1 MRRPALTVLCAAMLL
16 STTGCFEQE
25 EPTCAYW
32 VPKLES
38 PAKGEKAWDQV
49 EELKCADAIPALEKM
64 FDDGRDRERVIRSLT
79 LIGDKPASASILK
92 KAVLTRDAGKLA
104 ASIIED
110 WRLKEARPAL
120 EAILTGDTLPKHREV
135 ALKALLSFEK
145 PENIEDLLIQLAN
158 GDPNIQGVGAN
169 RLAVEQLGAMR
180 SEKAIPTLIKAAF
193 MRDNRG
199 AKIYQ
204 AARLALARVGPKVVE
219 PLIATIE
226 GKNEELKAYARDQ
239 GIQRWEWQLG
249 PEIVQILTDTL
260 DGRIGSAMAANANIE
275 LNPPMGISE
284 AMSEKWRIAQ
294 MNRLKVGML
303 GMGHAGPN
311 DEKTIAA
318 LIEIVKDPLKDAVNQ
333 RLNSATTLAMIGTSQ
348 AQDALLQIYDDEA
361 DTRFCA
367 PMLQPLAL
375 GLDAAHLKA
384 FQKVTKK
391 ISKLEEESLRGS
403 TVSSY
408 LAAVHECKD
417 DATCYLKK
425 LESPDLQSSDETK
438 LAFAKSQ
445 AVKSAVMLARG
456 LGDPTTVRAG
466 LLKAFSNMPENSID
480 LRRFTLIALTRV
492 GDATTGQQLL
502 DIAENA
508 ENTKGYWPS
517 ELLIYGS
524 ALKHRK

>member
-1 MRRPALTVLCAAMLL
+1 MRRPALAILCATMLL
-16 STTGCFEQE
+16 STSGCFEKE

-32 VPKLES
+32 VPKLDS
-38 PAKGEKAWDQV
+38 PAKSDKAWEQV
-49 EELKCADAIPALEKM
+49 EELKCVDAIPYLEKM
-64 FDDGRDRERVIRSLT
+64 FDDGRDRERILRSLT
-79 LIGDKPASASILK
+79 LIGDKAASASIMK
-92 KAVLTRDAGKLA
+92 KAVMTRDAGKLA

-110 WRLKEARPAL
+110 WRLSQARPAL

-135 ALKALLSFEK
+135 ALEALLSFEK
-145 PENIEDLLIQLAN
+145 PENIEDLLITLAN
-158 GDPNIQGVGAN
+158 GDPNVQGVGAN
-169 RLAVEQLGAMR
+169 RVAVEQLGAMQ

-204 AARLALARVGPKVVE
+204 AARLALAQVGPKVVD

-226 GKNEELKAYARDQ
+226 GKNEELKTYARDQ
-239 GIQRWEWQLG
+239 GIQPWEWQLG
-249 PEIVQILTDTL
+249 PEIVQIVTDTL
-260 DGRIGSAMAANANIE
+260 DGRIGPSMVANANIE

-284 AMSEKWRIAQ
+284 AMSEKWRVAQ

-311 DEKTIAA
+311 DEKTVAA
-318 LIEIVKDPLKDAVNQ
+318 LIAVVKDPLKDAINQ
-333 RLNSATTLAMIGTSQ
+333 RLNSATSLAMIGTSR
-348 AQDALLQIYDDEA
+348 AQDALLEIYDDEV

-367 PMLQPLAL
+367 PMLQPIAL
-375 GLDAAHLKA
+375 GLDSEHMKA

-391 ISKLEEESLRGS
+391 ISKLEEESLRGP
-403 TVSSY
+403 TVSAY

-425 LESPDLQSSDETK
+425 LESDDLQSSDEKK

-456 LGDPTTVRAG
+456 IGDPATVRAG

-492 GDATTGQQLL
+492 GDATTGQQLVDL
-502 DIAENA
+502 AENA
-508 ENTKGYWPS
+508 DNKKGFWPS
-517 ELLIYGS
+517 ELLIYGNS
-524 ALKHRK
+524 LKHRK

>member
-1 MRRPALTVLCAAMLL
+1 MRRPALAILCATMLL
-16 STTGCFEQE
+16 STSGCFEKE

-32 VPKLES
+32 VPKLDS
-38 PAKGEKAWDQV
+38 PAKSDKAWEQV
-49 EELKCADAIPALEKM
+49 EELKCVDAIPYLEKM
-64 FDDGRDRERVIRSLT
+64 FDDGRDRERILRSLT
-79 LIGDKPASASILK
+79 LIGDKAASASIMK
-92 KAVLTRDAGKLA
+92 KAVMTRDAGKLA

-110 WRLKEARPAL
+110 WRLSQARPAL

-135 ALKALLSFEK
+135 ALEALLSFEK
-145 PENIEDLLIQLAN
+145 PENIEDLLITLAN
-158 GDPNIQGVGAN
+158 GDPNVQGVGAN
-169 RLAVEQLGAMR
+169 RVAVEQLGAMK

-204 AARLALARVGPKVVE
+204 AARLALAQVGPKVVE

-226 GKNEELKAYARDQ
+226 GKNEELKTYARDQ
-239 GIQRWEWQLG
+239 GIQPWEWQLG
-249 PEIVQILTDTL
+249 PEIVQIVTDTL
-260 DGRIGSAMAANANIE
+260 DGRIGPSMVANANIE

-284 AMSEKWRIAQ
+284 AMSEKWRVAQ

-303 GMGHAGPN
+303 GMGHAGPS
-311 DEKTIAA
+311 DEKTVAA
-318 LIEIVKDPLKDAVNQ
+318 LIEVVKDPLKDAINQ
-333 RLNSATTLAMIGTSQ
+333 RLNSATTLAMIGTST
-348 AQDALLQIYDDEA
+348 AQDALLKIYDDEV

-367 PMLQPLAL
+367 PMLQPIAL
-375 GLDAAHLKA
+375 GLDSEHMKA

-391 ISKLEEESLRGS
+391 ISKLEEESLRGP
-403 TVSSY
+403 TVSAY

-425 LESPDLQSSDETK
+425 LESDDLQSSDEKK
-438 LAFAKSQ
+438 LAFAKHQ

-456 LGDPTTVRAG
+456 LGDPATVRAG

-502 DIAENA
+502 DLAENA
-508 ENTKGYWPS
+508 DNKKGFWPS
-517 ELLIYGS
+517 ELLIYGNS
-524 ALKHRK
+524 LKHRK